1 MAKKKEETKKDE
13 TPFDVLKALNECP
26 KPEWYKKAFLIT
38 MDTSKV
44 KNQND
49 LVKLMKTYGEMK

>member
-1 MAKKKEETKKDE
+1 MAKKKEETKNN
-13 TPFDVLKALNECP
+13 TFDLEKALSECP